1 MPPDS
6 SPQRRGKRIQDH
18 TSDYRRHEEKL
29 LAPAD
34 RVDTIDTRTGVPQ
47 FAVNRSSG
55 IYRRADTTSPLET
68 GLDSRVSG
76 CGWIYHSG
84 NGILSDK
91 IPTGG
96 SPDCLCSRC
105 LPTERAAARAALI
118 NLSSDSDN
126 HVAD

>member
-1 MPPDS
+1 
-6 SPQRRGKRIQDH
+6 
-18 TSDYRRHEEKL
+18 
-29 LAPAD
+29 LAPAV
-34 RVDTIDTRTGVPQ
+34 RIDTIDTRTGAPQ
-47 FAVNRSSG
+47 FATSRSFG
-55 IYRRADTTSPLET
+55 TYRRAVTTTPFET
-68 GLDSRVSG
+68 GLDNGVSV

-96 SPDCLCSRC
+96 SPDCLRSRG